1 MNKANVKLKKKMLL
15 THCGGQ
21 AFVILPRLEAVT
33 YLKYIVKTFSDYGIQ
48 IVCHNNSLKQ
58 LTSSIRNCA

>member
-1 MNKANVKLKKKMLL
+1 MLL

-58 LTSSIRNCA
+58 LASSIRNCA